1 MVNEMKKKILLIFF
15 IIFLVFLPNCS
26 KEKKEEIKKPEVDK
40 TRVEAIKDSIPLKI
54 LKPEIPRPKIKK
66 LKKEEKKGGVLFARN
81 SNNSQ
86 IILPLKKT
94 DVEMKITAGISQT
107 DVTQTF
113 YNDTKNPLEAIY
125 IFPLPSQ
132 ATITGMELRIG
143 NKIIESVV
151 KEKKEAKRTYEN
163 AKKQGKR
170 TALLE
175 QERENIFT
183 TSVANFQPG
192 ETVKVS
198 FSYLEELEY
207 QKGKYELNFPMVIG
221 QRYIPYKLERDE
233 NSNVYV
239 TSDVNDA
246 HRINPPLIPLNMEN
260 EHYLSLNIEI
270 DGLPIKDGFSSTH
283 AIDIEKINSQKFLV
297 SLAEGKTAPDCD
309 FNLKLYLKENNSPRI
324 SLLDSKSENSTYSMI
339 TVFPPTKK
347 EKTVFIPRDVIFLI
361 DTSGSMS
368 GSSIGQAK
376 QGLKQ
381 CLKMLR
387 NEDQFT
393 IVRFANEFSYFS
405 PVLRKATSDKIESAK
420 GYINSLQSGGG
431 TEMQKALRY
440 VLDLPTRD
448 YALKMIVFLTDGCV
462 GNENTLFH
470 LLNDKLGNGRLF
482 TFGIGSAPNEH
493 LMKKMAEIGRG
504 QSRFIHSHEDIG
516 EVMSD
521 FFKTLENPVLTDI
534 AIKWLNSKTGKEKIV
549 EHFPKLC
556 PDVFYERPL
565 QVFAKYPSDF
575 KGKMKISG
583 ILNGEEVIYDF
594 PIDQRKSKTFP
605 AIEKMFGRAN
615 IHDLM
620 YQMMKSR
627 NPEINKK
634 LRDQVLQVA
643 LEHQLVSQYTSRVA
657 VEYKMKQEKQP
668 DGTLKI
674 VKVPVNL
681 PKGWDPSV
689 FYGTA
694 TNNYLIL
701 LIGFA
706 MILIVIVIRIFS
718 R

>member
-1 MVNEMKKKILLIFF
+1 MKKKILLILF
-15 IIFLVFLPNCS
+15 IIFMVFMPSCS
-26 KEKKEEIKKPEVDK
+26 EKKKEEIKKPEIEK
-40 TRVEAIKDSIPLKI
+40 TRVEAVKDSLPQKI
-54 LKPEIPRPKIKK
+54 EKPKIQKQKNKK
-66 LKKEEKKGGVLFARN
+66 LPKEEKKGGVLFARA
-81 SNNSQ
+81 SDNNR
-86 IILPLKKT
+86 IILPLKRT

-107 DVTQTF
+107 NVTQTF

-125 IFPLPSQ
+125 IFPLPSK

-143 NKIIESVV
+143 NKIIASVV
-151 KEKKEAKRTYEN
+151 KEKKEAKRTYEK

-192 ETVKVS
+192 ETVQVR
-198 FSYLEELEY
+198 FSYLEKLEY

-221 QRYIPYKLERDE
+221 QRYIPYKLERDK
-233 NSNVYV
+233 NSNVFV
-239 TSDVNDA
+239 TSDVKDA

-283 AIDIEKINSQKFLV
+283 AIDIEKKNPQKFLIT
-297 SLAEGKTAPDCD
+297 LAEGKTVPDCD
-309 FNLKLYLKENNSPRI
+309 FNLKLYLEENNSPQI
-324 SLLDSKSENSTYSMI
+324 SLLNSKSENSKYSMI

-381 CLKMLR
+381 CMKMLR

-405 PVLRKATSDKIESAK
+405 PALRKATLDKIESAK
-420 GYINSLQSGGG
+420 GYIDNLRARGG

-448 YALKMIVFLTDGCV
+448 YALKMVIFLTDGCV
-462 GNENTLFH
+462 GNEDTLFR

-521 FFKTLENPVLTDI
+521 FFRTLDNPVLTDI
-534 AIKWLNSKTGKEKIV
+534 DIRWLNSKTGKEEIIV
-549 EHFPKLC
+549 HFPKKC
-556 PDVFYERPL
+556 PDVFYDRPL
-565 QVFAKYPSDF
+565 QLFANYPSNF
-575 KGKMKISG
+575 QGKMKLSG

-594 PIDQRKSKTFP
+594 PIDYKKSKTFP

-615 IHDLM
+615 IDDLM
-620 YQMMKSR
+620 YQMIKTR
-627 NPEINKK
+627 DPETIKK
-634 LRDQVLQVA
+634 LKDQVLQIA
-643 LEHQLVSQYTSRVA
+643 LDHQLVSQYTSRVA
-657 VEYKMKQEKQP
+657 VEYELKQEKQS
-668 DGTLKI
+668 DGKLKT
-674 VKVPVNL
+674 VKVPVHL

-694 TNNYLIL
+694 TNNYLML
-701 LIGFA
+701 LIGFV
-706 MILIVIVIRIFS
+706 MIVLVIVIRIFS